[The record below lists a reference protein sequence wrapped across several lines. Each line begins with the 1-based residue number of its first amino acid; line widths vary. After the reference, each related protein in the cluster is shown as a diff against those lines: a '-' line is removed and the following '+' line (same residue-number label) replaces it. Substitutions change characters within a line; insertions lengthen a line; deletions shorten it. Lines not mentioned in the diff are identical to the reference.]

1 MIPKIDETMF
11 GSITLKGEKAN
22 HDIIIR
28 LNGDVIKRKKKLSKM
43 LYGTSHI
50 VSLDEVKHVYEKSAE
65 KLIVGSGQYNQLQLS
80 LEAIKFLKQNKCA
93 LKVLPTPEAVEVWNN
108 EKGSTIGLFHVTC

>member
-28 LNGDVIKRKKKLSKM
+28 LNGDVIKRKKKLSKR
-43 LYGTSHI
+43 
-50 VSLDEVKHVYEKSAE
+50 AFR
-65 KLIVGSGQYNQLQLS
+65 LS
-80 LEAIKFLKQNKCA
+80 SKGRGMFRSIK
-93 LKVLPTPEAVEVWNN
+93 
-108 EKGSTIGLFHVTC
+108 

>member
-11 GSITLKGEKAN
+11 GSITLKGEKTN
-22 HDIIIR
+22 HDVIIR
-28 LNGDVIKRKKKLSKM
+28 MNGDVLKRKKKLSKM

-50 VSLDEVKHVYEKSAE
+50 VSLEEIKHVYEKGAK

-80 LEAIKFLKQNKCA
+80 A
-93 LKVLPTPEAVEVWNN
+93 EAVEFLKEHKCDVKVLATPDAAGVWNK
-108 EKGSTIGLFHVTC
+108 EKGAVIGMFHVTC